1 MILVLLNK
9 LRKGW
14 KEEHRF
20 HSTRKWR
27 FDFAHEELKIAIE
40 IEGAV
45 WVRGRHT
52 RGKGYLADMEKYN
65 TAQSM
70 GWRVFRYAPN
80 QTALLLADMERLV
93 KTPTSPATGF

>member
-14 KEEHRF
+14 KEEFRF
-20 HSTRKWR
+20 HPTRKWR

-80 QTALLLADMERLV
+80 QTTLLLADMERLI
-93 KTPTSPATGF
+93 TPLE